1 MPKAIVVIDYIGCVL
16 VALAVFEL
24 ANENKLIPLA
34 WQLPY
39 HPHSMLVLG
48 ILLVLPML
56 VFAILHA
63 RRELELRQ
71 IAKDTAA
78 ALNAN
83 KTSQN

>member
-1 MPKAIVVIDYIGCVL
+1 MSKAIVVIDYFGCVL

-24 ANENKLIPLA
+24 ANEKSLIPPT

-56 VFAILHA
+56 VVAILKA
-63 RRELELRQ
+63 KRVLELS
-71 IAKDTAA
+71 K
-78 ALNAN
+78 NAHDDAD
-83 KTSQN
+83 KK